1 MDTRE
6 RATMGKGMPN
16 MEAPMDPFGRIMDL
30 ECELATLRALVELDI
45 LEKQNIINALC
56 NSTNN

>member
-30 ECELATLRALVELDI
+30 ECLIFWKSKT
-45 LEKQNIINALC
+45 
-56 NSTNN
+56 